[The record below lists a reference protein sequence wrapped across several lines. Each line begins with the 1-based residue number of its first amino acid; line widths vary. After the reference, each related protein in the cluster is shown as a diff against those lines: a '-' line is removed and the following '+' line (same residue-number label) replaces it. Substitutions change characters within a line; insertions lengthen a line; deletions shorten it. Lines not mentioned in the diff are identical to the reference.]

1 MNNMVMVDNREGFGA
16 NINNGA
22 DEYDFDTT
30 HITIKNSIAYG
41 ESPIPDCPQNGN
53 GGYCHRFD
61 KFGFM
66 QCTGTT
72 GGKDYHIGT
81 KSPLPPNKIKSI
93 ASMATGIEMH
103 NITFKNF
110 KQTTEMGQR

>member
-22 DEYDFDTT
+22 DEYDQTT
-30 HITIKNSIAYG
+30 VHITIKNSISYG
-41 ESPIPDCPQNGN
+41 EHRENHDCPQNGN
-53 GGYCHRFD
+53 GGYCHRFN
-61 KFGFM
+61 KAGFM

-81 KSPLPPNKIKSI
+81 MSPLPPNKIKSI
-93 ASMATGIEMH
+93 ASMTTQVEMH
-103 NITFKNF
+103 NVTFKNF
-110 KQTTEMGQR
+110 K

>member
-1 MNNMVMVDNREGFGA
+1 
-16 NINNGA
+16 
-22 DEYDFDTT
+22 
-30 HITIKNSIAYG
+30 
-41 ESPIPDCPQNGN
+41 
-53 GGYCHRFD
+53 
-61 KFGFM
+61 M

-72 GGKDYHIGT
+72 GGKAYHIGT